1 MNPAQPG
8 VTRRNWRTHPH
19 SVWAF
24 QHLASFLPTA
34 EVAAGR
40 VVRPLAEQPIALNDL
55 RFETPE
61 AGQLSWADFLETT
74 HTDAMIVLHHGRIL
88 HEHYANGMHAGTP
101 HMLFSITKSV
111 VGLAAEMLIESGALD
126 ETQSASHYIAEL
138 NGSPFG
144 QATIRGLLDMTDGVV
159 FDEDYAN
166 PGADIHLYSAAYW
179 GDAPGGVRAALPGV
193 GEAGPPGGFSYRTP
207 VTDILGWCLSRASGA
222 PLAALVSELLWQPL
236 GAERPA
242 FFVCDTAGREI
253 AAAGL
258 NATLRDVGRLAQI
271 LADRGR
277 VGDRQVVSR
286 AIVDRIAHGGNRA
299 AFAQAGMATRRG
311 WSYRSHWWIPP
322 RPGAFCALGV
332 FGQRILVD
340 TAMGLVLVR
349 FGSHP
354 VASNAPTDA
363 VHAAAF
369 DALRGFLCSEPNQQQ

>member
-34 EVAAGR
+34 EVAAAR
-40 VVRPLAEQPIALNDL
+40 DACPLAEQPIALDDL

-61 AGQLSWADFLETT
+61 TGQLSWAEFLENT

-88 HEHYANGMHAGTP
+88 FEYYANGMHAGTP

-111 VGLAAEMLIESGALD
+111 VGLLAEMLIESGDLD
-126 ETQSASHYIAEL
+126 ETQSASHYIDEL

-144 QATIRGLLDMTDGVV
+144 QADMRGLLDMTDGVL
-159 FDEDYAN
+159 FEEDYAN
-166 PGADIHLYSAAYW
+166 PGAQIHLYSAAYW
-179 GDAPGGVRAALPGV
+179 GTAEGGVRAALPHIG
-193 GEAGPPGGFSYRTP
+193 GAAEPGAFSYRTP
-207 VTDILGWCLSRASGA
+207 VTDVLGWCLACAAGK
-222 PLAALVSELLWQPL
+222 PLADIVSERLWQPI

-242 FFVCDTAGREI
+242 FFIRDTGGIEI

-258 NATLRDVGRLAQI
+258 NATLRDVARFAGMLAG
-271 LADRGR
+271 RGR
-277 VGDRQVVSR
+277 VAGKQVVSR
-286 AIVDRIAHGGNRA
+286 AIVERIAEGGNRA
-299 AFAQAGMATRRG
+299 AFARAGFATRFG
-311 WSYRSHWWIPP
+311 WSYRSQWWVPP
-322 RPGAFCALGV
+322 ERGRFCAMGV
-332 FGQRILVD
+332 FGQRIFVD
-340 TAMGLVLVR
+340 VPAALAIVR

-354 VASNAPTDA
+354 VASNAATDA

-369 DALRGFLCSEPNQQQ
+369 EALIAILPRRRP